1 MTLRAGR
8 EFLSIPG
15 PTVIPDAV
23 LAAMQ
28 KPALDIYSGPLVAL
42 TASLLA
48 DMSKIFR
55 TAGRS
60 YIYAAN
66 GHGAWEAALTNVLS
80 RGDKVLVLES
90 GRFAIGWGEAAKM
103 LGAEVEIFPGDFRRA
118 VRADA
123 VEARLKQDAK
133 GEIKAILVAQ
143 IDTASGVINDIKAIG
158 EAIRAAGHSA
168 LLMVDTVASLGCV
181 PFEMDAWGVDVAM
194 AGSQKGLMTPPGL
207 SFTAVGARAREAHKK
222 ATMRTPYWDWT
233 FRDGEVH
240 YHKYCGTPPE
250 HLLFGLRTA
259 LDLIFAEGLEN
270 VFTRHRLLAEATRRA
285 VGTWA
290 EGCSIGFN
298 ISEAERALRHGDSG
312 RYAQRR
318 QRAATRRLL
327 PREVRRGARPRA
339 RQERKQ
345 GLPHRPYGPRQCTN
359 DSGNAERG
367 RDEPCGARRAARQRR
382 RAGSDRVFGESPA
395 GLIPD
400 PLRLGSSVATILNQ

>member
-28 KPALDIYSGPLVAL
+28 KPAVDIYSGPLVAL

-48 DMSKIFR
+48 DMSKMFR
-55 TAGRS
+55 TEGRS

-90 GRFAIGWGEAAKM
+90 GRFAIGWGEAARM
-103 LGAEVEIFPGDFRRA
+103 LGAEVEILPGDFRRA
-118 VRADA
+118 VRPDA

-143 IDTASGVINDIKAIG
+143 IDTASGAINDIKAIG
-158 EAIRAAGHSA
+158 EAIRAAGHST
-168 LLMVDTVASLGCV
+168 LLMVDTVASLACV
-181 PFEMDAWGVDVAM
+181 PFEMDVWGVDVAM
-194 AGSQKGLMTPPGL
+194 ASSQKGLMTPPGL
-207 SFTAVGARAREAHKK
+207 SFTAAGARAGEAHKK
-222 ATMRTPYWDWT
+222 AGMRTPYWDWT

-250 HLLFGLRTA
+250 HLLFGLRAA
-259 LDLIFAEGLEN
+259 LDMIFAEGFEA
-270 VFTRHRLLAEATRRA
+270 VFHRHRLLAEATRRA

-290 EGCSIGFN
+290 EGQAIAFN
-298 ISEAERALRHGDSG
+298 ISEAEERADTVTAVVTRGGESAQPLVDYCRETCGVVLGRALGKSEGKGFRIAHMGHVNAPMILGTLSVVEMG
-312 RYAQRR
+312 LSA
-318 QRAATRRLL
+318 L
-327 PREVRRGARPRA
+327 
-339 RQERKQ
+339 
-345 GLPHRPYGPRQCTN
+345 GLPYGKGGVQAAIDYLAKSVPPGNGQNGGGLRPVVR
-359 DSGNAERG
+359 
-367 RDEPCGARRAARQRR
+367 
-382 RAGSDRVFGESPA
+382 ES
-395 GLIPD
+395 
-400 PLRLGSSVATILNQ
+400 

>member
-103 LGAEVEIFPGDFRRA
+103 LGAEVETFPGDFRRA

-285 VGTWA
+285 VSTWA
-290 EGCSIGFN
+290 EGRSIAFN
-298 ISEAERALRHGDSG
+298 ISEAEERCDTVTAVVTHNGDSAQPLVDYCREKCGVVLGRALGKSESKGFRIAHMGHVNAPMILGTLSVVEMSLAALGVPHGKG
-312 RYAQRR
+312 GAQV
-318 QRAATRRLL
+318 AIEYLAKAL
-327 PREVRRGARPRA
+327 PA
-339 RQERKQ
+339 
-345 GLPHRPYGPRQCTN
+345 
-359 DSGNAERG
+359 
-367 RDEPCGARRAARQRR
+367 
-382 RAGSDRVFGESPA
+382 
-395 GLIPD
+395 
-400 PLRLGSSVATILNQ
+400 